1 MKYWRIIPAV
11 PATVSVCDVETV
23 PVAKSVWGNFNKNVF
38 EEKSADN
45 KSVEDNNQ
53 EQVKEEKAE
62 EKQLSQAQLL
72 YFRIKVQNKDMYQEE
87 TYIME
92 DISSDEED
100 EQDELEQVDFEVPKS
115 KAEPIEYEYEE
126 EIEEVVV

>member
-1 MKYWRIIPAV
+1 MPTEQNKQV
-11 PATVSVCDVETV
+11 DVETV

-53 EQVKEEKAE
+53 DQVKEEKAE

-100 EQDELEQVDFEVPKS
+100 EQEQEQVDFEVPKS
-115 KAEPIEYEYEE
+115 KAEPIEYEE